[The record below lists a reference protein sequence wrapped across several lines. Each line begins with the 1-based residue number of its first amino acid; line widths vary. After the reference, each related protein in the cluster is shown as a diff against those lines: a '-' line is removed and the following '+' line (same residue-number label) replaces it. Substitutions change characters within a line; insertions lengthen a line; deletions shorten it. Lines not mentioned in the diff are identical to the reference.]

1 MTNDTPRIAIL
12 DCSTGI
18 TTERE
23 MNAEEL
29 ADLEL
34 RSVKAAEM
42 RALEEAEK
50 TRVETLKES
59 AKAKLVAGE
68 PLTEEEASV
77 LVI

>member
-29 ADLEL
+29 ADLEV
-34 RSVKAAEM
+34 RSIQAAEM
-42 RALEEAEK
+42 RETEEAEK
-50 TRVETLKES
+50 ERVATLKKS
-59 AKAKLVAGE
+59 AKAKLISGQ

>member
-1 MTNDTPRIAIL
+1 
-12 DCSTGI
+12 
-18 TTERE
+18 

-29 ADLEL
+29 ADLEV
-34 RSVKAAEM
+34 RSVKAAET
-42 RALEEAEK
+42 RAIEEAEK
-50 TRVETLKES
+50 ERVATLKES

>member
-1 MTNDTPRIAIL
+1 MTETPRIAIL

-34 RSVKAAEM
+34 RNVETAKLREIEETQKAALE
-42 RALEEAEK
+42 ALK
-50 TRVETLKES
+50 VS

-68 PLTEEEASV
+68 PLTAEEAATIV
-77 LVI
+77 L

>member
-1 MTNDTPRIAIL
+1 MTETPRIAIL

-34 RSVKAAEM
+34 RNVQAAKLREIEETQKAALE
-42 RALEEAEK
+42 ALKA
-50 TRVETLKES
+50 S
-59 AKAKLVAGE
+59 ARTKLITGE
-68 PLTEEEASV
+68 PLTPEEAATIV
-77 LVI
+77 L

>member
-1 MTNDTPRIAIL
+1 MTNETPRIAIL

-18 TTERE
+18 TTERD

-34 RSVKAAEM
+34 RSADAVKT
-42 RALEEAEK
+42 RAIEEAEK
-50 TRVETLKES
+50 ERVASLKAS
-59 AKAKLVAGE
+59 ARAKLVAGE
-68 PLTEEEASV
+68 PLTEDEAAV